1 VGELSR
7 GPAEAISDKRAL
19 SMEVKQFRETLKSI
33 EDHLRL
39 RNFLVGY
46 QMTLADVYLA
56 VVAGQAVFACQ
67 AIMDKKTRDKE
78 IPNVTRFA
86 TLVFEMIGQ
95 NPASLYS
102 LT

>member
-1 VGELSR
+1 MSVAPQSNRVGELSR

-46 QMTLADVYLA
+46 
-56 VVAGQAVFACQ
+56 
-67 AIMDKKTRDKE
+67 
-78 IPNVTRFA
+78 
-86 TLVFEMIGQ
+86 
-95 NPASLYS
+95 
-102 LT
+102 